1 MGTLNDEL
9 IGGFYAAAAGEM
21 TWPQALSPLLQ
32 DFEAWGVTLFGIDM
46 QLGAVDFSF
55 EAGDVKP
62 EASIDYI
69 RTWHRHDPRGAFM
82 LQVRVVLAATG
93 STPRRSDPRPTVPP
107 TGTSVWRCVTTT
119 ICCS

>member
-1 MGTLNDEL
+1 MTMGTLNDEL

-69 RTWHRHDPRGAFM
+69 RTWHRHDPRGLSCCSCPWANGT
-82 LQVRVVLAATG
+82 AATTI
-93 STPRRSDPRPTVPP
+93 SMTISLPTVPSIK
-107 TGTSVWRCVTTT
+107 TS
-119 ICCS
+119 